1 MKKILFSLLTLAAA
15 LSVTS
20 CLKDIEGGAAYGDG
34 DVVDATFSVVLGPQ
48 TKAFADGTTV
58 DKLYAGIYEIGANN
72 AYTWAADNADAPVAI
87 SSKAATV
94 TFNGKIELG
103 KSYKVV
109 FWAQKEGAPYAIDW
123 AKTATTG
130 PIVTVTAT
138 GNANDENRDAFY
150 GVYETGTVTG
160 AIDLTGSPVSLKRPF
175 AQVNVLVPNTNFAD
189 PTVAISSSMAVNA
202 PTKLNLVTKETSD
215 AADWSLVSAAIS
227 EAAFGSYASTHKYVA
242 MNYVLVDQDA
252 TADARYNISFSV
264 IAGTQSLNNKALANI
279 PLKPN
284 GRTNIVG
291 NIFATNFDIT
301 VPVIIDPATQTDQ
314 ELTTVTVT
322 VGQDEANAV
331 ALAYS
336 SDSPVTTSIEV
347 AVSHAIEADADLPQ
361 ITVEPA
367 SVATAAW
374 NLTTGK
380 LDVTPLVENGSAL
393 ITLVFPAVTKTEYS
407 AATAK
412 IYVKVGNGQNPAP
425 TTPTKLVMSDITC
438 TNSGESENSLTFTW
452 DEVANATGYMI
463 STDGGGIFDD
473 AQTGCTYNLTG
484 LDAGTAYT
492 IHVKAVGDNTNYET
506 SDAKS
511 ASGTTKAAPALYLTA
526 DPATAT
532 VAANVESVTWSI
544 SSNTSWA
551 IDASDGVTV
560 TPRDGTGDHTVEL
573 TFGKNEAT
581 TARTITAT
589 AKATGCEDVTI
600 TITQA
605 GLAQTPTYD
614 FTTVAA
620 LKALTFTTA
629 TEYKGTLTGAVVSF
643 VPAAN
648 TAIIKDDTGS
658 ILLYK
663 KDHGLLQGQ
672 TISGEVT
679 VTTDQY
685 NGGNQI
691 KALTATVSGAGAV
704 VEPQTVALAAIVENF
719 SLYEC
724 AYVKV
729 TGLNVTA
736 VSGKNVT
743 VSDGTNSFVVY
754 NNPGNATCG
763 VGDVVTAV
771 GTVTRNNTTDEIKVW
786 SADGLIVTSS
796 APKAITFSQPASGGS
811 FTVSVDSNNITSGTT
826 VASGKTVTLTATATS
841 DFTFAGWTV
850 SGATVADA
858 AAATTTFEMGSSA
871 VTISASFTS
880 SGGGTSQTV
889 TMQYTGGTT
898 TNMTGNNDAATF
910 GLDANKWSVV
920 GGKGANSNF
929 PGLNKANDFRLYWS
943 DGGSNTITVSALESG
958 AKINSIAITYTG
970 DDYSNGKVLVGD
982 NAVSESDGAYPI
994 NSTSFV
1000 ITNGN
1005 TSNVQVRIKSIVIN
1019 YTTGN

>member
-20 CLKDIEGGAAYGDG
+20 CLKDIEGGAAAGDG

-58 DKLYAGIYEIGANN
+58 DKLYAGIYEIGTNN

-301 VPVIIDPATQTDQ
+301 VPIIIDPATQTDQ

-331 ALAYS
+331 PLAYS

-463 STDGGGIFDD
+463 STNGGTIFDD

-484 LDAGTAYT
+484 LDAGTEYT

-526 DPATAT
+526 TPATAN

-560 TPRDGTGDHTVEL
+560 TPHDGTGDHTVEL
-573 TFGKNEAT
+573 SFGDNKTT

-605 GLAQTPTYD
+605 GLTN
-614 FTTVAA
+614 TTIASVLSQITSTDSNSPSSYSAN
-620 LKALTFTTA
+620 
-629 TEYKGTLTGAVVSF
+629 LTGAVVSY
-643 VPAAN
+643 V
-648 TAIIKDDTGS
+648 
-658 ILLYK
+658 
-663 KDHGLLQGQ
+663 
-672 TISGEVT
+672 
-679 VTTDQY
+679 
-685 NGGNQI
+685 NGNY
-691 KALTATVSGAGAV
+691 AYLEDNSGAI
-704 VEPQTVALAAIVENF
+704 LF
-719 SLYEC
+719 
-724 AYVKV
+724 
-729 TGLNVTA
+729 
-736 VSGKNVT
+736 
-743 VSDGTNSFVVY
+743 F
-754 NNPGNATCG
+754 
-763 VGDVVTAV
+763 
-771 GTVTRNNTTDEIKVW
+771 
-786 SADGLIVTSS
+786 
-796 APKAITFSQPASGGS
+796 
-811 FTVSVDSNNITSGTT
+811 
-826 VASGKTVTLTATATS
+826 
-841 DFTFAGWTV
+841 
-850 SGATVADA
+850 
-858 AAATTTFEMGSSA
+858 
-871 VTISASFTS
+871 
-880 SGGGTSQTV
+880 
-889 TMQYTGGTT
+889 
-898 TNMTGNNDAATF
+898 
-910 GLDANKWSVV
+910 
-920 GGKGANSNF
+920 
-929 PGLNKANDFRLYWS
+929 
-943 DGGSNTITVSALESG
+943 
-958 AKINSIAITYTG
+958 
-970 DDYSNGKVLVGD
+970 
-982 NAVSESDGAYPI
+982 
-994 NSTSFV
+994 
-1000 ITNGN
+1000 
-1005 TSNVQVRIKSIVIN
+1005 
-1019 YTTGN
+1019 